1 MTWPN
6 RLRLSLGLL
15 LVLVLVATFTIVL
28 NRRITQVTSASAS
41 IQALHLDIGTD
52 YAGTV
57 VRSSVEVGQEVTAG
71 QTIVVVQS
79 QALAHDLAIGL
90 LSASAAPFTVTGD
103 GTMIFTAPADGIITS
118 LVAQEGTFVQAGD
131 VLATLDRADSLYV
144 SAEYSLDP
152 RDYER
157 IETGAAVSIVLPN
170 QREISGTVESVE
182 VRTAAD
188 RAESVITIA
197 SDDLERGEQNGL
209 IAPGVPVLASIAL
222 RDDGVL
228 AGVEQSA
235 TAFLRKVTS

>member
-6 RLRLSLGLL
+6 RLRMTLGLFL
-15 LVLVLVATFTIVL
+15 ILVVVATFTVVL

-57 VRSSVEVGQEVTAG
+57 VRTYVEAGQEVEAG
-71 QTIVVVQS
+71 DKILAVQS

-90 LSASAAPFTVTGD
+90 IRADAAPFDVAED
-103 GTMIFTAPADGIITS
+103 GTMTFVAPADGLVTS
-118 LVAQEGTFVQAGD
+118 LAATEGTFVKAGN
-131 VLATLDRADSLYV
+131 VLATLDHADSLYV

-157 IETGAAVSIVLPN
+157 IEIGATVSVVLPN
-170 QREISGTVESVE
+170 QKEISGTVESIE

-197 SDDLERGEQNGL
+197 SDELERGAENGL
-209 IAPGVPVLASIAL
+209 ITPGVPVQASVSL
-222 RDDGVL
+222 RDDGIM
-228 AGVEQSA
+228 AGIEQSA
-235 TAFLRKVTS
+235 TAFLRKVAS